1 MFGGS
6 FDPPHDGHRRLALAA
21 LKALQVDFVWWLVAP
36 QNPLKAHQPG
46 AMATRLAA
54 TRTCAA
60 HPRFLVS
67 DEETRLGTRYAC
79 DTIRA
84 LKARHPG
91 VDFIWLIGADNL
103 AQLHRWKDW
112 QGLMHEV
119 PLAVY
124 PRPTKTLKALAA
136 PAAQRFAR
144 ARLATQDAARLAR
157 RKTPA
162 WTWSYRGGNRR
173 LPPRPCAPQKNS
185 PMTLSKMHIETPP
198 DNRLHLTHI
207 DKRYA

>member
-1 MFGGS
+1 MRCAGPGKPAPNKLVSKVFFSPGQRVALFGGS

-54 TRTCAA
+54 TGACAA

-136 PAAQRFAR
+136 PAAQRFAH

-162 WTWSYRGGNRR
+162 WVILSGRQSPLASSAMRG
-173 LPPRPCAPQKNS
+173 AK
-185 PMTLSKMHIETPP
+185 K
-198 DNRLHLTHI
+198 
-207 DKRYA
+207 